1 MKICLTA
8 KGDNLD
14 SQLDPRFGRC
24 KYFYD
29 RDVLLSQED
38 TQVDLKVWGLE
49 VD

>member
-8 KGDNLD
+8 NGDNLD

-24 KYFYD
+24 EYFYD
-29 RDVLLSQED
+29 RDVLLSQEE
-38 TQVDLKVWGLE
+38 TQEDLKVWGLE